1 MRTDQASASARSAA
15 RTAFLASARA
25 LSARI
30 FAPLIALP
38 QMTSRDLVLMIGDY
52 SRLAARCNAT
62 RISGENTLLPPR
74 LRQTRA
80 SSSTAFFSVC
90 NLYSI
95 ATNQAAILRLFRVVN
110 QYPGNL
116 PP

>member
-38 QMTSRDLVLMIGDY
+38 QMTSRDLVLMAGDY

-62 RISGENTLLPPR
+62 RISGDNTLLPPR
-74 LRQTRA
+74 LRPARA
-80 SSSTAFFSVC
+80 SSRPGLSSMC
-90 NLYSI
+90 SLYSI
-95 ATNQAAILRLFRVVN
+95 TTNQAAVLRLFRVVD
-110 QYPGNL
+110 QYPG
-116 PP
+116 